1 MIEALE
7 LAHNEIRELCRVIEE
22 LRARAG
28 KPKDTFEAPVPD
40 VEIGQQ
46 VGRYADELR
55 EAMLTQGKEAR
66 HSAMDAVKER
76 CIAALTAGLEGD
88 AFDVRKKAV
97 KSAFSELSWRSEREL
112 ILTTGKRIDGRQ
124 MDEIRTITVVPDF
137 IPRHHGSSL
146 FTRGETQALVSC
158 TLGTPDDEQIIDG
171 IEEEYKKRFYLHY
184 NFPPFSV
191 GETRRLMGPGRRE
204 IGHGMLAERALATVL
219 PPREKFPYTIRLVSE
234 ILESN
239 GSSSMASVCG
249 GCLSLMLA
257 GVPISQ
263 PVAGIAMGLV
273 TDGDRYAVLSD
284 IAGSEDHNGDMDF
297 KVAGSGIGIT
307 ALQMDIKISGV
318 TREMLEKAL
327 AQAKEGRR
335 LILRKMLEAV
345 KLPRAEV
352 SRYAPAMEM
361 IRIPSDRIGYLI
373 GPGGKNIK
381 GLQETYKVRIAI
393 ISDEGEVSVS
403 GLDREKVNQC
413 LEVIRAM
420 TETPRIGARYK
431 GTVKSTKDFG
441 AFVEILPGTEGM
453 VHISELAEGYV
464 NRVEDVVKVGDEI
477 EVVVIHVD
485 DRGKIKLSHRQA
497 LAST

>member
-1 MIEALE
+1 
-7 LAHNEIRELCRVIEE
+7 
-22 LRARAG
+22 
-28 KPKDTFEAPVPD
+28 
-40 VEIGQQ
+40 
-46 VGRYADELR
+46 
-55 EAMLTQGKEAR
+55 
-66 HSAMDAVKER
+66 
-76 CIAALTAGLEGD
+76 
-88 AFDVRKKAV
+88 
-97 KSAFSELSWRSEREL
+97 
-112 ILTTGKRIDGRQ
+112 
-124 MDEIRTITVVPDF
+124 
-137 IPRHHGSSL
+137 
-146 FTRGETQALVSC
+146 
-158 TLGTPDDEQIIDG
+158 
-171 IEEEYKKRFYLHY
+171 
-184 NFPPFSV
+184 
-191 GETRRLMGPGRRE
+191 MGPGRRE

>member
-1 MIEALE
+1 
-7 LAHNEIRELCRVIEE
+7 
-22 LRARAG
+22 
-28 KPKDTFEAPVPD
+28 
-40 VEIGQQ
+40 
-46 VGRYADELR
+46 
-55 EAMLTQGKEAR
+55 
-66 HSAMDAVKER
+66 
-76 CIAALTAGLEGD
+76 
-88 AFDVRKKAV
+88 
-97 KSAFSELSWRSEREL
+97 
-112 ILTTGKRIDGRQ
+112 
-124 MDEIRTITVVPDF
+124 
-137 IPRHHGSSL
+137 
-146 FTRGETQALVSC
+146 
-158 TLGTPDDEQIIDG
+158 
-171 IEEEYKKRFYLHY
+171 
-184 NFPPFSV
+184 
-191 GETRRLMGPGRRE
+191 
-204 IGHGMLAERALATVL
+204 
-219 PPREKFPYTIRLVSE
+219 
-234 ILESN
+234 
-239 GSSSMASVCG
+239 
-249 GCLSLMLA
+249 
-257 GVPISQ
+257 
-263 PVAGIAMGLV
+263 
-273 TDGDRYAVLSD
+273 
-284 IAGSEDHNGDMDF
+284 MDF